1 MIETQ
6 KTGGILSEACSV
18 SNKHYQFF
26 LFGAHL
32 NWELGTVRRSPTFPS
47 QCLPLGSVTAV
58 VGWKSKGKI
67 GRVLGLRGYLAGQGK
82 AKEADK
88 RNPEKVGEKD
98 CISSQGRG
106 RASEPS
112 RDKRDKEGTMVL
124 PSERNTEGRVVRT
137 CRGAQ

>member
-6 KTGGILSEACSV
+6 KTGGILSEGCSV
-18 SNKHYQFF
+18 SDKHYPFF
-26 LFGAHL
+26 LFGAHF
-32 NWELGTVRRSPTFPS
+32 NWELGTVRSPTFPS
-47 QCLPLGSVTAV
+47 HCLPLGSVTAI

-67 GRVLGLRGYLAGQGK
+67 GHLLGLRGSLGGQGK

-88 RNPEKVGEKD
+88 RNPDKVEEKD

-112 RDKRDKEGTMVL
+112 RDKRDKDGTMVL
-124 PSERNTEGRVVRT
+124 PSERNTEGQVVRT
-137 CRGAQ
+137 WRGAQ